1 MNDNVTLGTG
11 DSFTS
16 VLSSLK
22 NQRRRIDVIGTN
34 ISNINTVGYKSS
46 RMTFLE
52 MMGQTVGKLYT
63 PFEQGQFTATGSP
76 TDIAIEGRS
85 FFVIRN
91 GDNYEYTRAG
101 AFFFDSDGRLV
112 NQNRQSVQGWLVN
125 SLVDEEHTNTSF
137 NSVDV
142 GAIGAIGD
150 ILLDPE
156 MTVGA
161 IATKNV
167 YLGGNINAG
176 LQAIAQMIT
185 STDTMRYESGGIV
198 LNADGTTEIND
209 LVQVSTD
216 LVDGD
221 VINIGG
227 TDSAGNAL
235 ATVAFTY
242 GAGNDGTTLQ
252 DFINRMNDAFAGEAS
267 VSLVDGKIILTDDL
281 AGDTKTSISLSAAAS
296 NTGTI
301 VLPTFQTSTE
311 GYTPRY
317 STSVIV
323 YDSLGTA
330 HHITFEFEKTTNNR
344 EWAWEA
350 MTDDGATITSGGS
363 GKIVFDAEGNYISNT
378 FDDGTGSLVT
388 SFDNGANDLDMVIH
402 AGGADGLSPLTYYDS
417 LSTIS
422 ARSQD
427 GQASGDM
434 ESVKIDEEGYILGT
448 FTNGVIV
455 RLAQVALAEFD
466 DPASLGK
473 VGTSNFLPTN
483 WSGDANIGRASD
495 FKTNLLN
502 GHLETSN
509 VDLADQ
515 FIQLLD
521 AQKAY
526 SASSRIVS
534 TLDRVL
540 EETTAF
546 GR

>member
-1 MNDNVTLGTG
+1 METNTHLGTG

-52 MMGQTVGKLYT
+52 MLGQTVGKLYT

-76 TDIAIEGRS
+76 TDLAIDGRS

-91 GDNYEYTRAG
+91 GEDYEYSRAG

-125 SLVDEEHTNTSF
+125 SLVDEENTNTSF
-137 NSVDV
+137 SSVDV

-161 IATKNV
+161 IATENI

-176 LQAIAQMIT
+176 LQASAQVIT
-185 STDTMRYESGGIV
+185 STDTMRYESGGII
-198 LNADGTTEIND
+198 LNADGTTELND
-209 LVQVSTD
+209 LVQVSTA
-216 LVDGD
+216 LADGD

-227 TDSAGNAL
+227 KNSDGSALSGV
-235 ATVAFTY
+235 TFTY

-252 DFINRMNDAFAGEAS
+252 DLIDRINTAFAGEAS
-267 VSLVDGKIILTDDL
+267 ASIEDGKIILTDDL
-281 AGDTKTSISLSAAAS
+281 AGDTQTQIELTADAA
-296 NTGTI
+296 NTGSI
-301 VLPTFQTSTE
+301 VLPTFQISTE

-317 STSVIV
+317 SSSVIV

-330 HHITFEFEKTTNNR
+330 HHVTFEFEKTSNNR
-344 EWAWEA
+344 EWAWMASTE
-350 MTDDGATITSGGS
+350 DGANLSSGDS
-363 GKIVFDAEGNYISNT
+363 GKIVFDGEGNYISNT
-378 FDDGTGSLVT
+378 FDDGTGSLVIN
-388 SFDNGANDLDMVIH
+388 FDNGANDLDVTIH

-417 LSTIS
+417 ISTIS

-427 GQASGDM
+427 GQASGDL
-434 ESVKIDEEGYILGT
+434 ESINIDEEGYILGT
-448 FTNGVIV
+448 YTNGVIM

-473 VGTSNFLPTN
+473 VGTSNFIPTN
-483 WSGDANIGRASD
+483 WSGEANIGRASD
-495 FKTNLLN
+495 FKTSLMN

>member
-1 MNDNVTLGTG
+1 METNTHLGTG

-52 MMGQTVGKLYT
+52 MLGQTVGKLYT

-76 TDIAIEGRS
+76 TDLAIDGRS

-91 GDNYEYTRAG
+91 GEDYEYSRAG

-125 SLVDEEHTNTSF
+125 SLVDEENTNTSF
-137 NSVDV
+137 SSVDV

-161 IATKNV
+161 IATENI

-176 LQAIAQMIT
+176 LQASAQVIT
-185 STDTMRYESGGIV
+185 SSDTMRYESGGII
-198 LNADGTTEIND
+198 LNADGTTELND
-209 LVQVSTD
+209 LVQVSTA
-216 LVDGD
+216 LADGD

-227 TDSAGNAL
+227 KNPDGSALSGV
-235 ATVAFTY
+235 TFTY

-252 DFINRMNDAFAGEAS
+252 DLIDRINTAFAGEAS
-267 VSLVDGKIILTDDL
+267 ASIEDGKIILTDDL
-281 AGDTKTSISLSAAAS
+281 AGDTQTQIELTADAA
-296 NTGTI
+296 NTGSI
-301 VLPTFQTSTE
+301 VLPTFQISTE

-317 STSVIV
+317 SSSVIV

-330 HHITFEFEKTTNNR
+330 HHVTFEFEKTSNNR
-344 EWAWEA
+344 EWAWMASTE
-350 MTDDGATITSGGS
+350 DGANLSSGDS
-363 GKIVFDAEGNYISNT
+363 GKIVFDGEGNYISNT
-378 FDDGTGSLVT
+378 FDDGTGSLVIN
-388 SFDNGANDLDMVIH
+388 FDNGANDLDVTIH

-417 LSTIS
+417 ISTIS

-427 GQASGDM
+427 GQASGDL
-434 ESVKIDEEGYILGT
+434 ESINIDEEGYILGT

-473 VGTSNFLPTN
+473 VGTSNFIPTN
-483 WSGDANIGRASD
+483 WSGEANIGRASD
-495 FKTNLLN
+495 FKTSLMN

>member
-1 MNDNVTLGTG
+1 METNAHLGTG

-52 MMGQTVGKLYT
+52 MLGQTVGKLYT

-76 TDIAIEGRS
+76 TDLAIDGRS

-91 GDNYEYTRAG
+91 GEDYEYSRAG

-125 SLVDEEHTNTSF
+125 SLVDEENTNTSF
-137 NSVDV
+137 SSVDV

-161 IATKNV
+161 IATENI

-176 LQAIAQMIT
+176 LQASAQVIT
-185 STDTMRYESGGIV
+185 STDTMRYESGGII
-198 LNADGTTEIND
+198 LNADGTTELND
-209 LVQVSTD
+209 LVQVSTA
-216 LVDGD
+216 LADGD

-227 TDSAGNAL
+227 KNSDGSALSGV
-235 ATVAFTY
+235 TFTY

-252 DFINRMNDAFAGEAS
+252 DLIDRINTAFAGEAS
-267 VSLVDGKIILTDDL
+267 ASIEDGKIILTDDL
-281 AGDTKTSISLSAAAS
+281 AGDTQTQIELTADAA
-296 NTGTI
+296 NTGSI
-301 VLPTFQTSTE
+301 VLPTFQISTE

-317 STSVIV
+317 SSSVIV

-330 HHITFEFEKTTNNR
+330 HHVTFEFEKTSNNR
-344 EWAWEA
+344 EWAWMASTE
-350 MTDDGATITSGGS
+350 DGANLLSGDS
-363 GKIVFDAEGNYISNT
+363 GKIVFDGEGNYISNT
-378 FDDGTGSLVT
+378 FDDGTGSLVIN
-388 SFDNGANDLDMVIH
+388 FDNGANDLDVTIH

-417 LSTIS
+417 ISTIS

-427 GQASGDM
+427 GQASGDL
-434 ESVKIDEEGYILGT
+434 ESINIDEEGYILGT

-473 VGTSNFLPTN
+473 VGTSNFIPTN
-483 WSGDANIGRASD
+483 WSGEANIGRASD
-495 FKTNLLN
+495 FKTSLMN

>member
-1 MNDNVTLGTG
+1 METNTHLGTG

-52 MMGQTVGKLYT
+52 MLGQTVGKLYT

-76 TDIAIEGRS
+76 TDLAIDGRS

-91 GDNYEYTRAG
+91 GEDYEYSRAG

-125 SLVDEEHTNTSF
+125 SLVDEENTNTSF
-137 NSVDV
+137 SSVDV

-161 IATKNV
+161 IATENI

-176 LQAIAQMIT
+176 LQASAQVIT
-185 STDTMRYESGGIV
+185 STDTMRYESGGII
-198 LNADGTTEIND
+198 LNADGTTELND
-209 LVQVSTD
+209 LVQVSTA
-216 LVDGD
+216 LADGD

-227 TDSAGNAL
+227 KNSDGSALSGV
-235 ATVAFTY
+235 TFTY

-252 DFINRMNDAFAGEAS
+252 DLIDRINTAFAGEAS
-267 VSLVDGKIILTDDL
+267 ASIEDGKIILTDDL
-281 AGDTKTSISLSAAAS
+281 AGDTQTQIELTADAA
-296 NTGTI
+296 NTGSI
-301 VLPTFQTSTE
+301 VLPTFQISTE

-317 STSVIV
+317 SSSVIV

-330 HHITFEFEKTTNNR
+330 HHVTFEFEKTSNNR
-344 EWAWEA
+344 EWAWMASTE
-350 MTDDGATITSGGS
+350 DGANLSSGDS
-363 GKIVFDAEGNYISNT
+363 GKIVFDGEGNYISNT
-378 FDDGTGSLVT
+378 FDDGTGSLVIN
-388 SFDNGANDLDMVIH
+388 FDNGANDLDVTIH

-417 LSTIS
+417 ISTIS

-427 GQASGDM
+427 GQASGDL
-434 ESVKIDEEGYILGT
+434 ESINIDEEGYILGT

-473 VGTSNFLPTN
+473 VGTSNFIPTN
-483 WSGDANIGRASD
+483 WSGEANIGRASD
-495 FKTNLLN
+495 FKTSLMN